1 MRRPFRALILTS
13 LFLITTVF
21 PLTSFADMLDR
32 IQERGQLILGTSGN
46 MPMMSQLDDNG
57 KLSGLDID
65 IAKYM
70 AQAMKV
76 ELVPMVMPFNE
87 LLPALEAGKVDIVI
101 SNMTITPMRNLRV
114 AFVGP
119 YFTSGKCFI
128 TKDEALAQPEPAVN
142 LNTAETRLAALN
154 GSTSQEVI
162 EQLYPGATLV
172 TFERYADAIDQIK
185 KDEIKGMLVDY
196 PVCVATLE
204 AHPNAGFTSLLS
216 MITYEPIGIAL
227 PPNDAQFINWTENFL
242 HRLNG
247 TGALKGLSET
257 WFGPITVTP
266 LGQ

>member
-1 MRRPFRALILTS
+1 MRRTFRALILSS
-13 LFLITTVF
+13 LFLITIAS
-21 PLTSFADMLDR
+21 PQASFADMLDR
-32 IQERGQLILGTSGN
+32 IQQRGQLILVTSGN
-46 MPMMSQLDDNG
+46 MPMMSQLEDSG
-57 KLSGLDID
+57 QLSGLDID
-65 IAKYM
+65 IAKFI

-87 LLPALEAGKVDIVI
+87 LLPALESGKVDIVI

-142 LNTAETRLAALN
+142 LNTAEIRLAALN

-162 EQLYPGATLV
+162 EQLYPAATLI

-185 KDEIKGMLVDY
+185 KNEIKGMLVDY

-204 AHPNAGFTSLLS
+204 AHPNAGFSSLLT

-227 PPNDAQFINWTENFL
+227 PANDAHFINWIENFL
-242 HRLNG
+242 HRLEG
-247 TGALKGLSET
+247 TGTLKSLSET
-257 WFGPITVTP
+257 WFGPIMVTP